1 MKQAVMYGGG
11 NIGRGFIGA
20 TLSQSGYKVT
30 FIDVAE
36 PVVKAL
42 QEKEQYPVRYVSSE
56 GHEDVVIE
64 HVTAVNGNDQEAAS
78 EAIANCD
85 IMATAVGARILKF
98 IVGNIVAGLRKRW
111 ARDDR
116 PLNIIICENLM
127 DANKVME
134 GMLKDLLTDEEKKHF
149 DEKVGLVE
157 ASIGRMVP
165 VQTEEMKDGDPMR
178 VCVERYGFLPVDKAA
193 FKGEI
198 PEITNMVP
206 FEPFDFYIKRKLYV
220 HNMGHATCAYLGG
233 YEGRK
238 YIYQSIDDPEIL
250 NIVQNAMLESALALH
265 KKYGVELRRVLTGF
279 KYIGEQIAL
288 LEQGGHP
295 ERYIFGFE
303 ESYGYLS
310 GTHARDKDAVN
321 AVLLI
326 CEAAAWYAKKG
337 MTLGDAIDALYAEIG
352 CYCNAQKSFAFA
364 GETGR
369 EKMASLMQGLR
380 TQPLRE
386 IAGLPVEGYTD
397 YEAEG
402 TGLPKANVLEYRLPG
417 GSKVIIRP
425 SGTEPKIKA
434 YLSAVK
440 PTVEQAN
447 AQLARLAEA
456 AAKLLA

>member
-20 TLSQSGYKVT
+20 TLSQSGYEVT

-42 QEKEQYPVRYVSSE
+42 QEKKQYPVRYVSSE
-56 GHEDVVIE
+56 GHEDVTIE

-134 GMLKDLLTDEEKKHF
+134 VMLKDLLTDEEKKHF

-238 YIYQSIDDPEIL
+238 YIYQSIDDPEVL
-250 NIVQNAMLESALALH
+250 TIVQNAMLESALALS
-265 KKYGVELRRVLTGF
+265 KKYGVELDGLMLHITDLLGRFRNAALKDTCKRVGGDPTRKLGAADRL
-279 KYIGEQIAL
+279 IGSSL
-288 LEQGGHP
+288 LCLEQGVKPAYIAVGAAGAVY
-295 ERYIFGFE
+295 RYLNEAGVE
-303 ESYGYLS
+303 QSKE
-310 GTHARDKDAVN
+310 
-321 AVLLI
+321 
-326 CEAAAWYAKKG
+326 EAAKVLKEVSGLEADSELAGMILDMYAYFLEG
-337 MTLGDAIDALYAEIG
+337 EPVSALRRA
-352 CYCNAQKSFAFA
+352 AQAAK
-364 GETGR
+364 T
-369 EKMASLMQGLR
+369 
-380 TQPLRE
+380 
-386 IAGLPVEGYTD
+386 AGLG
-397 YEAEG
+397 
-402 TGLPKANVLEYRLPG
+402 R
-417 GSKVIIRP
+417 II
-425 SGTEPKIKA
+425 
-434 YLSAVK
+434 
-440 PTVEQAN
+440 
-447 AQLARLAEA
+447 
-456 AAKLLA
+456 